1 MKLILKN
8 SSLIL
13 KRAIE
18 LTKVYD
24 ETNTIT
30 ILNRFSVI
38 IPIGVSWGSSLKVKV
53 TPISET
59 ITTTSY
65 SIWAYNDNTD
75 LVQLKGN
82 QPFGELS
89 ELLDFS
95 GYSNVMLF
103 KDGVFPQ
110 GATLQ
115 IEIYGYSE

>member
-1 MKLILKN
+1 MKLVLKN
-8 SSLIL
+8 SSLIF
-13 KRAIE
+13 KRVIE
-18 LTKVYD
+18 PIKVYD

-30 ILNRFSVI
+30 ILDRFSTI
-38 IPIGVSWGSSLKVKV
+38 IPIEASWGSSLKVKV

-65 SIWAYNDNTD
+65 SIWKYNDNAD
-75 LVQLKGN
+75 LVQLKSN

-89 ELLDFS
+89 DLLDLS

-115 IEIYGYSE
+115 IEIYSYPE